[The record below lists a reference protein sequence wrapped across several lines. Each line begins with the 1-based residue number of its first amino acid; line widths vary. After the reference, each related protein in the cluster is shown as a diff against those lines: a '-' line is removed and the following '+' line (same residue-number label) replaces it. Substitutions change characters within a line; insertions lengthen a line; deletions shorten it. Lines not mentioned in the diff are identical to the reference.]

1 MDLDLLRKS
10 IEKGNLDW
18 KKHVTQRL
26 IERGLTRTDVL
37 GVLQDGEII
46 RDYPDDSPCPSALFL
61 GFANNRPVHVVAA
74 YNETNDMTHIITAYE
89 PTLEFFRDDFKTK
102 RKL

>member
-1 MDLDLLRKS
+1 MDLNLLRKS

-26 IERGLTRTDVL
+26 VERGLTRADVL
-37 GVLQDGEII
+37 GQKGEII

-61 GFANNRPVHVVAA
+61 GFANSRPIHIVAA
-74 YNETNDMTHIITAYE
+74 YNEANDMTHIITAYE
-89 PTLEFFRDDFKTK
+89 PSPEFFTDDFKTK